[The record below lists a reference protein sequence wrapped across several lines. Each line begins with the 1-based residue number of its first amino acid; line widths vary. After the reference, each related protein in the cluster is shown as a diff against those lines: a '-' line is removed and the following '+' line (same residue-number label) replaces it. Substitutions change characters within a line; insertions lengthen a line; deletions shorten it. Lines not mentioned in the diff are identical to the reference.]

1 MDNLFKNKWF
11 IRIISLLLAVLLW
24 VSINVDDNMDSDS
37 QWFNNTSSVTE
48 VMNDIPLEVQFDSE
62 EYVVTGLPQNVAV
75 SVEGPNSAVA
85 PVVRQQNFTA
95 FVDLNDLGPGTH
107 EVTVQHSGISNQL
120 SVSIEPQVVEVTIEE
135 KESQNFPVTIDLIN
149 ESQIEN
155 EYTVGEAE
163 IDPNEVTITGSSAAI
178 DRVASVKAIIDV
190 GEADATLEDIE
201 APVKVYDAQGNELNV
216 LLDPTTVDVTVPITR
231 SEKDVPISFE
241 PEGEAPEGMEVDS
254 ISSETDSVTISGPN
268 DVLDEIENFE
278 DIPVDVSD
286 VTENE
291 TVEVDIPLPEE
302 VSSVEPE
309 TVEVEVEVEVE
320 EVTEE
325 LQ

>member
-62 EYVVTGLPQNVAV
+62 EYVVTGLPQNVTV

-163 IDPNEVTITGSSAAI
+163 IDPSEVTITGSSAAI
-178 DRVASVKAIIDV
+178 DRVASVKAIMDV
-190 GEADATLEDIE
+190 GEADETLEDIE

-241 PEGEAPEGMEVDS
+241 PAGEAPEGVEVDS
-254 ISSETDSVTISGPN
+254 INSETDSVTISGPN
-268 DVLDEIENFE
+268 DVLEEIENFE
-278 DIPVDVSD
+278 DIPVDVSE
-286 VTENE
+286 VTEDE
-291 TVEVDIPLPEE
+291 TVEVDIPLPDE
-302 VSSVEPE
+302 VSGVDPE
-309 TVEVEVEVEVE
+309 TVEVEVEVE

-325 LQ
+325 LE